1 MANNIFAPSSYLG
14 PLKIYGVSK
23 PDSFAGYREG
33 WFYPLYTT
41 REEAIEADI
50 DRAGKGVYRTLT
62 FYDRQGEFYIPE
74 SFINLGQLKDP
85 LIYTLYEGPGAENPF
100 KRIQDRLSVIVE
112 NQLPD
117 FVQTDYAMFVT
128 FIKAYYEFLEQN
140 NQAQE
145 VLQNIGKYSDID
157 KTSEDL
163 VTKFIENYAND
174 LTKSGITN
182 NRLLVKRIR
191 EIYSRKGT
199 ETAYTLLFNILYKE
213 SIEFFYPYSIVLKPS
228 TGKWIIP
235 KALRVKQTNYR
246 QNIFDFENTEV
257 VGKVSK
263 ATAIVNKV
271 IKLDLQGFEVF
282 ELVLDYTSVKG
293 VFLPDEQITATKT
306 VLLTGKD
313 FYVSPLTADVYSI
326 ISKIDIVDGGL
337 GYRKGTTLSIT
348 DSEGVL
354 ASAQIGSVNRFGSI
368 TSLNII
374 EPGINYSS
382 NTVIDPGLPTETLT
396 GRYTVKKGIVTLTF
410 PVQHGMVK
418 GKNLDIYYHGNIFS
432 PIDNTS
438 HTAEVLSV
446 PDVRTIR
453 YKYPGF

>member
-23 PDSFAGYREG
+23 PETFAGYSEG

-50 DRAGKGVYRTLT
+50 DRAGKGVYKTLT
-62 FYDRQGEFYIPE
+62 FYDRKGEFYIPE
-74 SFINLGQLKDP
+74 NFVNTGQLKDP
-85 LIYTLYEGPGAENPF
+85 LIYTLYDGDGAENPF
-100 KRIQDRLSVIVE
+100 ERITNRLSVLVE

-117 FVQTDYAMFVT
+117 FVQSDYGMFVS

-145 VLQNIGKYSDID
+145 VLQNLTKYSDID

-174 LTKSGITN
+174 LTKAGITD

-199 ETAYTLLFNILYKE
+199 ESAYTLLFNILYKE
-213 SIEFFYPYSIVLKPS
+213 SIEFFYPYSIVLKSS
-228 TGKWIIP
+228 TGEWTVP
-235 KALRVKQTNYR
+235 KSLRIKQTNYR
-246 QNIFDFENTEV
+246 QNIFDFENTEII
-257 VGKVSK
+257 GKTSK

-271 IKLDLQGFEVF
+271 IRLDLQGFEVF
-282 ELVLDYTSVKG
+282 ELILDYTSVKG
-293 VFLPDEQITATKT
+293 TFLPDEQITATKT
-306 VLLTGKD
+306 ILLTGSNY
-313 FYVSPLTADVYSI
+313 YVSPLTADVYSI

-337 GYRKGTTLSIT
+337 GYRKGTPLTIT
-348 DSEGVL
+348 DDTGVL

-368 TSLNII
+368 TALNII
-374 EPGINYSS
+374 EPGLNYSA
-382 NTVIDPGLPTETLT
+382 NTIIDPGLPTESLT
-396 GRYTVKKGIVTLTF
+396 GRYLVKKGIVTLTF
-410 PVQHGMVK
+410 PVQHGLVK
-418 GKNLDIYYHGNIFS
+418 GKNLDIYYSGNIYS

-438 HTAEVLSV
+438 HTARVLSV